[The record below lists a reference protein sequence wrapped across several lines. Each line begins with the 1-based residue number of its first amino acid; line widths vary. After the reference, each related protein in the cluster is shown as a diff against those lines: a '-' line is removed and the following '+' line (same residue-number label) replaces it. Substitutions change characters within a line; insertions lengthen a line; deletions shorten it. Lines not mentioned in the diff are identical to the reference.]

1 MNRMI
6 NWLQKEPVLTI
17 SWILAFCSMLLVPPD
32 RQYAGYLDLHTLCLL
47 FCLMAVMAG
56 FQRIGFFHRL
66 GQSMLSRT
74 HSIRQLEGVLILSCF
89 FSSMLITNDVALITF
104 VPFAIEVL
112 HMAGQDQRL
121 VPVVVM
127 QTIAANLGSMAT
139 PIGNPQNL
147 YLYARYNF
155 SASVFIQA
163 MLPYTIVSLAC
174 MLLFLSF
181 QKRTALSIQ
190 IQSKDICAGGR

>member
-1 MNRMI
+1 MLNYFGRNSTDMAVWGSDMNRMI

-89 FSSMLITNDVALITF
+89 FSSMLITNDVA
-104 VPFAIEVL
+104 
-112 HMAGQDQRL
+112 
-121 VPVVVM
+121 PV
-127 QTIAANLGSMAT
+127 S
-139 PIGNPQNL
+139 
-147 YLYARYNF
+147 
-155 SASVFIQA
+155 
-163 MLPYTIVSLAC
+163 YTHL
-174 MLLFLSF
+174 
-181 QKRTALSIQ
+181 K
-190 IQSKDICAGGR
+190 